1 MKKEIKFAPGCFDSF
16 DGSQEE
22 LNDLMK
28 EIMELIQ
35 SEGFEDAEIYMIHE
49 DDINL
54 EDLDNMITPAK
65 RILQ

>member
-35 SEGFEDAEIYMIHE
+35 SEGFEDAEIVIVGLCLLIVKVSGE
-49 DDINL
+49 LITL
-54 EDLDNMITPAK
+54 E
-65 RILQ
+65 